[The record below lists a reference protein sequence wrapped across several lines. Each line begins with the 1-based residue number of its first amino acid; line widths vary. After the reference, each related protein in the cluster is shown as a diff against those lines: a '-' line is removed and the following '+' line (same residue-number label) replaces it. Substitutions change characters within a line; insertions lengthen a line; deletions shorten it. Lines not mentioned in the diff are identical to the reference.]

1 MPLGSPIG
9 SGQGLKNLSNIQII
23 IENANVPVI
32 VDAGIGTP
40 SQAAQAMEIGAGGV
54 LANTAV
60 AKAQNAP
67 QMAYAMQL
75 GVLAG
80 RAAFQAGKIDAGKL
94 AQPSSPI
101 VGLSKK

>member
-1 MPLGSPIG
+1 
-9 SGQGLKNLSNIQII
+9 
-23 IENANVPVI
+23 
-32 VDAGIGTP
+32 
-40 SQAAQAMEIGAGGV
+40 
-54 LANTAV
+54 
-60 AKAQNAP
+60 
-67 QMAYAMQL
+67 MAYAMQL